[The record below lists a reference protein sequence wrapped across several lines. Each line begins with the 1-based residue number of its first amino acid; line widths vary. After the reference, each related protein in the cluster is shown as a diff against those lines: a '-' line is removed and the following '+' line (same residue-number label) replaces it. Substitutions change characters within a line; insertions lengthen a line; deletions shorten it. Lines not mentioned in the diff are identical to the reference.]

1 MKKEKRFEFRI
12 TGHDFE
18 PFIKAAQKRGLS
30 ISEGIRLAIK
40 TLREQWELQNSK
52 GDK

>member
-1 MKKEKRFEFRI
+1 MNKNKFVAFRI

-40 TLREQWELQNSK
+40 TLRQQWELQNSK
-52 GDK
+52 KKI